1 MTLYDAAMVAL
12 VLGGMAWGAWRG
24 IVWQIASLASLV
36 LGYTVAHTASDDLAV
51 HFPGDPVVARGLAM
65 VVIYAAVSGG
75 VFLAAWM
82 VRATLRKLKFEAY
95 DRHLG
100 MVLGGLEGALLGTVA
115 TLFVVSLAPQSRGP
129 IFASPSGKVVGRVMK
144 TLGPVLPGEAREV
157 LAPFWADRPAVAGGG
172 GDDRDEEIRTSESD
186 HGRGRT
192 TERR

>member
-12 VLGGMAWGAWRG
+12 ILGGMAWGAWRG

-82 VRATLRKLKFEAY
+82 VRATLRKLQFEAY

-100 MVLGGLEGALLGTVA
+100 MVLGGLEGALLGIVA
-115 TLFVVSLAPQSRGP
+115 TLFVVSLSPQSRGP

-157 LAPFWADRPAVAGGG
+157 LAPFWADREAVADVRD
-172 GDDRDEEIRTSESD
+172 DDRDEEIRTSESD